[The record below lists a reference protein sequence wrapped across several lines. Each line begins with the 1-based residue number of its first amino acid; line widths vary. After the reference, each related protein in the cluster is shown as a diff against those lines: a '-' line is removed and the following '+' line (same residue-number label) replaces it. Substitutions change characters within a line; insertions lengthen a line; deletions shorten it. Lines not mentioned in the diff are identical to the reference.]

1 MLLRR
6 LLLRWAMLICS
17 IMFDKLDV
25 STPEILGTLKTL
37 HKLARLQ
44 CYKSGMVSEQ
54 VRSVIHLVEL
64 YAPKDCKNL
73 INFMYDSDFK

>member
-1 MLLRR
+1 MK
-6 LLLRWAMLICS
+6 

-44 CYKSGMVSEQ
+44 SKKSGMVANE
-54 VRSVIHLVEL
+54 VRQTIKLVEL
-64 YAPKDCKNL
+64 YAPAECKYL
-73 INFMYDSDFK
+73 INFMYDSDFH